1 MELEEMK
8 KHQIKA
14 QPISMNILKGP
25 SMMKKVAKKPS
36 TVPKPFHLTQPKK
49 VVQPDNVTI
58 SPPKTLHNKESHPK
72 NAVYTIVNNGTTIAV
87 KNENVQHAGVPF
99 IPNTKPAMR
108 TTPFSFE
115 MRNKEFQM
123 KKEEKLKNLQMQ
135 EINKIKAEFHARPAP
150 NFTKTSAQTKEINIK
165 KSVATLKPFSFDERD
180 KCLLKMKEQVTK
192 QISEENKTHQFH
204 ANPVPVFKPVTVCG
218 MAKENVTA
226 KKKVAEEDKKPIR
239 QIKKCIGQENK
250 QPNIIADTKNN
261 PSVKAKLQ
269 QNKEDRQSTID
280 NEQLKKQ
287 SINLKRSSTLKDNK
301 IKPLPIELN
310 TDKRARERR
319 EFDEK
324 LRRKE
329 REGEQKRQQEER
341 DRLEKEKIETMKL
354 RKLAEVKAT
363 PLPVYKP
370 LVIAKST
377 KPLTAPQSPAWGNK
391 AKAKPLS

>member
-1 MELEEMK
+1 MLR
-8 KHQIKA
+8 Q
-14 QPISMNILKGP
+14 
-25 SMMKKVAKKPS
+25 
-36 TVPKPFHLTQPKK
+36 
-49 VVQPDNVTI
+49 
-58 SPPKTLHNKESHPK
+58 
-72 NAVYTIVNNGTTIAV
+72 
-87 KNENVQHAGVPF
+87 
-99 IPNTKPAMR
+99 
-108 TTPFSFE
+108 
-115 MRNKEFQM
+115 
-123 KKEEKLKNLQMQ
+123 
-135 EINKIKAEFHARPAP
+135 
-150 NFTKTSAQTKEINIK
+150 
-165 KSVATLKPFSFDERD
+165 
-180 KCLLKMKEQVTK
+180 
-192 QISEENKTHQFH
+192 
-204 ANPVPVFKPVTVCG
+204 
-218 MAKENVTA
+218 